1 MRSLL
6 KRYSARREYRFVS
19 SLLIAALVLTLLSA
33 ALIPDETA
41 YWDYRGLLAFALGLP
56 CYIGLVAL
64 TYYRLQR
71 AAVSSAWLFLTVFV
85 FHVGPTWE
93 WAGPLSFHPSGLVSL
108 VPVIIGWIARDR
120 DEPAPVEAS
129 KTN

>member
-6 KRYSARREYRFVS
+6 KCYSTRREYRLVS
-19 SLLIAALVLTLLSA
+19 SLLIVALILTLLSA

-41 YWDYRGLLAFALGLP
+41 YLGFWGLLAFALGLP

-71 AAVSSAWLFLTVFV
+71 AAVSSAWLFLMVFV

-93 WAGPLSFHPSGLVSL
+93 LAGPLSFHPSGLISL
-108 VPVIIGWIARDR
+108 VPVIIGWTARDR
-120 DEPAPVEAS
+120 DEPDPVEAS
-129 KTN
+129 NAN